1 MQRRKLLEAL
11 GCYAKRYPD
20 EQSTVDRFFALLTDH
35 VNCFDR
41 DCWEGHITGSAW
53 LLDPSQS
60 RLLLTHHRKLD
71 MWVQLG
77 GHSDGD
83 MDTAGVAKREA
94 EEESGLSVTLL
105 SEEILDI
112 DVHVIPP
119 RKNDPA
125 HCHFDIRYAMQA
137 LDEAF
142 VVSSESIDLAWV
154 PLSALRNYTNE
165 ESIMR
170 MRRKWQ
176 AQNAA
181 NTG

>member
-11 GCYAKRYPD
+11 GRYAKRYPE
-20 EQSTVDRFFALLTDH
+20 EQSTVDRFLALLNNH
-35 VNCFDR
+35 ANCFDR

-94 EEESGLSVTLL
+94 EEESGLPVTLL
-105 SEEILDI
+105 DDEIFDI

-119 RKNDPA
+119 RKEDPA
-125 HCHFDIRYAMQA
+125 HCHFDIRYALQA
-137 LDEAF
+137 LGEDF

-154 PLSALRNYTNE
+154 PLTALQNYTNE
-165 ESIMR
+165 ESILR
-170 MRRKWQ
+170 MLRKWQ
-176 AQNAA
+176 A
-181 NTG
+181 